1 MSITLIFLAVLMAI
15 VIWWLLKQTINVR
28 PWAER
33 GAIEDVR
40 GHAVSWP
47 ALTIAL
53 GVLLA
58 VVTSLF
64 ALFISAYV
72 MRMHVGDWS
81 PLPEPRLLWLNTGVL
96 ILTSAAIQWTRTAAR
111 GGRID
116 GVWVGLVVTGALTV
130 AFLIGQLVVWR
141 QLNDLG
147 YFAATNPANA
157 FFYLFTALHGL
168 HLLGGL
174 VAWGKTTAKVWRG
187 VALPEVR
194 LTVELCAVYWHYLLL
209 VWLILFGLLL
219 AT

>member
-1 MSITLIFLAVLMAI
+1 MAI
-15 VIWWLLKQTINVR
+15 VIWWLLSQTINVR

-40 GHAVSWP
+40 GHTVSWP

-96 ILTSAAIQWTRTAAR
+96 IVTSGAIQWTRTAAR

-116 GVWVGLVVTGALTV
+116 GVRVGLVVTGALTV

-174 VAWGKTTAKVWRG
+174 VAWVKTTAKVWRG

-194 LTVELCAVYWHYLLL
+194 LSVELCAVYWHYLLL